1 MPSGEGMGLPHA
13 EKKHVEFA
21 LGLGLLKNKK
31 REYAGLTRTPCLK
44 NLLMLDILGSI
55 LKW

>member
-13 EKKHVEFA
+13 ENKHVEFA
-21 LGLGLLKNKK
+21 LGLGLLKNK

-44 NLLMLDILGSI
+44 TF
-55 LKW
+55 